1 MGYGNQIKAIRIEKD
16 ISRVELADMIGV
28 SIKTMYNYENEIT
41 KISSEDLQKISNIL
55 NYNFMSSNMS
65 SKNNKYVKQSQNLSS
80 NKPLNTPNLKMSQDI
95 INIPYFEDTYASAGS
110 GIINYDETPIVMSF
124 DINFLRVFLKI
135 TGSLNNLHIINA
147 KGDSMEPTIN
157 GGELLYINPYDNE
170 QSVISGCIY
179 VINYD
184 GDIFVKRVD
193 KNPVTKS
200 LTLISDNPKYEPIKI
215 EATDLINCKIIG
227 RVVAHTSRI

>member
-80 NKPLNTPNLKMSQDI
+80 NKPLNTSNLKKSQDI
-95 INIPYFEDTYASAGS
+95 INIPYFEDTYASA
-110 GIINYDETPIVMSF
+110 
-124 DINFLRVFLKI
+124 
-135 TGSLNNLHIINA
+135 
-147 KGDSMEPTIN
+147 
-157 GGELLYINPYDNE
+157 
-170 QSVISGCIY
+170 
-179 VINYD
+179 
-184 GDIFVKRVD
+184 
-193 KNPVTKS
+193 
-200 LTLISDNPKYEPIKI
+200 
-215 EATDLINCKIIG
+215 
-227 RVVAHTSRI
+227 